1 MSFTVAD
8 IEDLTRLLEEQPES
22 CARLRRLLLSGE
34 PPDSQEDPAA
44 LRRDTDRRLDRFAA
58 ALERSGQEF
67 DRRIAEL
74 TARMEG
80 TDQRFAEMTARMD
93 RTDQRFAEMTARMD
107 RTDQRF
113 AESTARMDR
122 YAEERAE
129 AQDRIDQRF
138 AELAEERAE
147 AERRTDQQFAESTAR
162 MDRYAEERA
171 EAQDRIDQRFAE
183 LAEERAEA
191 ERRTDQRFA
200 ESTARMD
207 RYAEERAEA
216 DRRTDQRFA
225 ESTARM
231 DRYAEERAEAERR
244 IDRQIAEMTQQRVE
258 SQDRIDRQIAEIGKR
273 VDELTA
279 ITRSHT
285 DDIGTLKGWN
295 LEDRFRERP
304 SAYLRSFFRRA
315 RAYTDGEL
323 VKLLDSGMERGI
335 ITEDD
340 WEEVRLADVVVRGRR
355 RDDGTEV
362 FLVVEVSW
370 GVGLYDLERAVRRA
384 GILGRL
390 VAPVLP
396 VVAGRGVTA
405 EARSRCDAEGVW
417 LVLDGRVVPPNGTAA
432 ASG

>member
-93 RTDQRFAEMTARMD
+93 RTDQRFAE
-107 RTDQRF
+107 
-113 AESTARMDR
+113 
-122 YAEERAE
+122 
-129 AQDRIDQRF
+129 
-138 AELAEERAE
+138 
-147 AERRTDQQFAESTAR
+147 
-162 MDRYAEERA
+162 
-171 EAQDRIDQRFAE
+171 

-216 DRRTDQRFA
+216 DRRIDQQFA

-231 DRYAEERAEAERR
+231 DRYAEERAEADRR
-244 IDRQIAEMTQQRVE
+244 IDQQFAESTARMDRYAEERAEADRRIDQQFAESTARMDRYVE
-258 SQDRIDRQIAEIGKR
+258 ERAEAQDRIDRQFAEIGKR

-279 ITRSHT
+279 ITRSHA

-323 VKLLDSGMERGI
+323 VKLLDSGVERGI

-405 EARSRCDAEGVW
+405 DARSQCDADGVW
-417 LVLDGRVVPPNGTAA
+417 LVLDGRVVPPNGTAD
-432 ASG
+432 SG

>member
-34 PPDSQEDPAA
+34 PPDSQEDPTA

-107 RTDQRF
+107 R
-113 AESTARMDR
+113 
-122 YAEERAE
+122 
-129 AQDRIDQRF
+129 
-138 AELAEERAE
+138 
-147 AERRTDQQFAESTAR
+147 
-162 MDRYAEERA
+162 
-171 EAQDRIDQRFAE
+171 
-183 LAEERAEA
+183 
-191 ERRTDQRFA
+191 
-200 ESTARMD
+200 
-207 RYAEERAEA
+207 YAEERAEA

-244 IDRQIAEMTQQRVE
+244 YDQQLAESTARMDRYAEERAEAERRYDQQLAESTARMDRYAEERAEADRRIDQRFAESTARMDRYAE
-258 SQDRIDRQIAEIGKR
+258 ERAEAQDRIDRQFAEIGKR

-279 ITRSHT
+279 ITRSHA

-323 VKLLDSGMERGI
+323 VKLLDSGVERGI

-396 VVAGRGVTA
+396 VVAGQGATA
-405 EARSRCDAEGVW
+405 DARSQCDADGVW
-417 LVLDGRVVPPNGTAA
+417 LVLDGRVVPPNGTAD
-432 ASG
+432 SG

>member
-8 IEDLTRLLEEQPES
+8 IEDLTRVLEEHPES
-22 CARLRRLLLSGE
+22 CARIRRLLLSGE
-34 PPDSQEDPAA
+34 PAESEDPEAQ
-44 LRRDTDRRLDRFAA
+44 RRETDRRLDRFSA

-67 DRRIAEL
+67 DRRMAES
-74 TARMEG
+74 TARM
-80 TDQRFAEMTARMD
+80 DQRFAA
-93 RTDQRFAEMTARMD
+93 
-107 RTDQRF
+107 
-113 AESTARMDR
+113 SSVRMDR

-129 AQDRIDQRF
+129 A
-138 AELAEERAE
+138 
-147 AERRTDQQFAESTAR
+147 ERRL
-162 MDRYAEERA
+162 
-171 EAQDRIDQRFAE
+171 DQRFAE

-200 ESTARMD
+200 AS
-207 RYAEERAEA
+207 
-216 DRRTDQRFA
+216 
-225 ESTARM
+225 SARM

-244 IDRQIAEMTQQRVE
+244 FDQQFAESSARMDRYAEERAQAERRFDQQFAE
-258 SQDRIDRQIAEIGKR
+258 SSARMDRYAEERAEAERRFDQQFAESSARMDRYAEERAQAERRTDQRFAELAEERAAAELRFDQRWAEIGER
-273 VDELTA
+273 IDQLTE
-279 ITRSHT
+279 TTKSHAN
-285 DDIGTLKGWN
+285 DIGTLKGWN

-315 RAYTDGEL
+315 RAYTDREL
-323 VKLLDSGMERGI
+323 DKLLDSGLERGV

-340 WEEVRLADVVVRGRR
+340 WEEVRLADVVVHGLR

-396 VVAGRGVTA
+396 VVAGNGVTA

-417 LVLDGRVVPPNGTAA
+417 LVLDGRVVPPNGTAN
-432 ASG
+432 SG

>member
-107 RTDQRF
+107 R
-113 AESTARMDR
+113 
-122 YAEERAE
+122 
-129 AQDRIDQRF
+129 
-138 AELAEERAE
+138 
-147 AERRTDQQFAESTAR
+147 
-162 MDRYAEERA
+162 
-171 EAQDRIDQRFAE
+171 
-183 LAEERAEA
+183 
-191 ERRTDQRFA
+191 
-200 ESTARMD
+200 
-207 RYAEERAEA
+207 YAEERAEA

-244 IDRQIAEMTQQRVE
+244 YDQQLAESTARMDRYAEERAEAERRYDQQLAESTARMDRYAEERAEADRRIDQQFAESTARMDRYAE
-258 SQDRIDRQIAEIGKR
+258 ERAEAQDRIDRQFAEIGKR

-323 VKLLDSGMERGI
+323 VKLLDSGVERGI

-396 VVAGRGVTA
+396 VVAGQGATA
-405 EARSRCDAEGVW
+405 DARSQCDADGVW
-417 LVLDGRVVPPNGTAA
+417 LVLDGRVVPPNGTAD
-432 ASG
+432 SG

>member
-93 RTDQRFAEMTARMD
+93 RTDQRFAE
-107 RTDQRF
+107 
-113 AESTARMDR
+113 STARMDR

-129 AQDRIDQRF
+129 ADRRIDQRFAESTARMDRTDQRF

-147 AERRTDQQFAESTAR
+147 AQ
-162 MDRYAEERA
+162 
-171 EAQDRIDQRFAE
+171 
-183 LAEERAEA
+183 
-191 ERRTDQRFA
+191 RRTDQRFA

-216 DRRTDQRFA
+216 DRRYDQQLAESTARMDRYAEERAEADRRIDQQFAESTARMDRYAEERAEADRRIDQRFA

-231 DRYAEERAEAERR
+231 DRYAEERAEA
-244 IDRQIAEMTQQRVE
+244 
-258 SQDRIDRQIAEIGKR
+258 QDRIDRQFAEIGKR

-323 VKLLDSGMERGI
+323 VKLLDSGVERGI

-396 VVAGRGVTA
+396 VVAGQGATA
-405 EARSRCDAEGVW
+405 DARSQCDADGVW
-417 LVLDGRVVPPNGTAA
+417 LVLDGRVVPPNGTAD
-432 ASG
+432 SG

>member
-107 RTDQRF
+107 R
-113 AESTARMDR
+113 
-122 YAEERAE
+122 
-129 AQDRIDQRF
+129 
-138 AELAEERAE
+138 
-147 AERRTDQQFAESTAR
+147 
-162 MDRYAEERA
+162 
-171 EAQDRIDQRFAE
+171 
-183 LAEERAEA
+183 
-191 ERRTDQRFA
+191 
-200 ESTARMD
+200 
-207 RYAEERAEA
+207 YAEERAEA

-244 IDRQIAEMTQQRVE
+244 YDQQLAESTARMDRYAEERAEAERRYDQQLAESTARMDRYAEERAEADRRIDQRFAESTARMDRYAE
-258 SQDRIDRQIAEIGKR
+258 ERAEAQDRIDRQFAEIGKR

-323 VKLLDSGMERGI
+323 VKLLDSGVERGI

-396 VVAGRGVTA
+396 VVAGQGATA
-405 EARSRCDAEGVW
+405 DARSQCDADGVW
-417 LVLDGRVVPPNGTAA
+417 LVLDGRVVPPNGTAD
-432 ASG
+432 SG

>member
-107 RTDQRF
+107 R
-113 AESTARMDR
+113 
-122 YAEERAE
+122 
-129 AQDRIDQRF
+129 
-138 AELAEERAE
+138 
-147 AERRTDQQFAESTAR
+147 
-162 MDRYAEERA
+162 
-171 EAQDRIDQRFAE
+171 
-183 LAEERAEA
+183 
-191 ERRTDQRFA
+191 
-200 ESTARMD
+200 
-207 RYAEERAEA
+207 YAEERAEA

-244 IDRQIAEMTQQRVE
+244 YDQQLAESTARMDRYAEERAEAERRYDQQLAESTARMDRYAEERAEADRRIDQRFAESTARMDRYAE
-258 SQDRIDRQIAEIGKR
+258 ERAEAQDRIDRQFAEIGKR

-279 ITRSHT
+279 ITRSHA

-323 VKLLDSGMERGI
+323 VKLLDSGVERGI

-396 VVAGRGVTA
+396 VVAGQGATA
-405 EARSRCDAEGVW
+405 DARSQCDADGVW
-417 LVLDGRVVPPNGTAA
+417 LVLDGRVVPPNGTAD
-432 ASG
+432 SG

>member
-1 MSFTVAD
+1 MSFTATD

-22 CARLRRLLLSGE
+22 CARLRRLLLGGE
-34 PPDSQEDPAA
+34 PPDSQEDPVA

-67 DRRIAEL
+67 DRRIAE
-74 TARMEG
+74 
-80 TDQRFAEMTARMD
+80 MTARMD

-113 AESTARMDR
+113 AEL
-122 YAEERAE
+122 AEDRAE
-129 AQDRIDQRF
+129 AEQRTDQRF
-138 AELAEERAE
+138 AESAARLDRYALERAE
-147 AERRTDQQFAESTAR
+147 AEQRL
-162 MDRYAEERA
+162 
-171 EAQDRIDQRFAE
+171 DQRFAE

-200 ESTARMD
+200 ESSARMD
-207 RYAEERAEA
+207 QYAK
-216 DRRTDQRFA
+216 
-225 ESTARM
+225 
-231 DRYAEERAEAERR
+231 ERAEAEQRLDQR
-244 IDRQIAEMTQQRVE
+244 LAELAQQRVE
-258 SQDRIDRQIAEIGKR
+258 SQDRIDRQIAEIGRR

-279 ITRSHT
+279 ITRSHA
-285 DDIGTLKGWN
+285 DDIATLKGWN
-295 LEDRFRERP
+295 LEDHFRERP
-304 SAYLRSFFRRA
+304 SAYLRSYFRRA
-315 RAYTDGEL
+315 RAYPEREL
-323 VKLLDSGMERGI
+323 DRLLDSGLERGI

-340 WEEVRLADVVVRGRR
+340 GEEVRLADVVVRGRR

-370 GVGLYDLERAVRRA
+370 GVGLHDLERAVRRA

-405 EARSRCDAEGVW
+405 EARSRCDAEDVW
-417 LVLDGRVVPPNGTAA
+417 LVLDGRVVPPNPTAA

>member
-8 IEDLTRLLEEQPES
+8 IEDLTRLLQEQPES

-93 RTDQRFAEMTARMD
+93 RTDQRFAE
-107 RTDQRF
+107 
-113 AESTARMDR
+113 STARMDR

-129 AQDRIDQRF
+129 AD
-138 AELAEERAE
+138 
-147 AERRTDQQFAESTAR
+147 RRTDQQFAESTAR

-171 EAQDRIDQRFAE
+171 EADRRIDQ
-183 LAEERAEA
+183 
-191 ERRTDQRFA
+191 QFA

-216 DRRTDQRFA
+216 DRRIDQQF
-225 ESTARM
+225 
-231 DRYAEERAEAERR
+231 
-244 IDRQIAEMTQQRVE
+244 
-258 SQDRIDRQIAEIGKR
+258 AEIGKR
-273 VDELTA
+273 VDELTV
-279 ITRSHT
+279 ITRSHA

-323 VKLLDSGMERGI
+323 VKLLDSGVERGI

-340 WEEVRLADVVVRGRR
+340 WEEVRLAVVVVRGRR

-405 EARSRCDAEGVW
+405 DARNQCNADGVW
-417 LVLDGRVVPPNGTAA
+417 LVLDGRVVPPNGTAD
-432 ASG
+432 SG

>member
-107 RTDQRF
+107 R
-113 AESTARMDR
+113 
-122 YAEERAE
+122 
-129 AQDRIDQRF
+129 
-138 AELAEERAE
+138 
-147 AERRTDQQFAESTAR
+147 
-162 MDRYAEERA
+162 
-171 EAQDRIDQRFAE
+171 
-183 LAEERAEA
+183 
-191 ERRTDQRFA
+191 
-200 ESTARMD
+200 
-207 RYAEERAEA
+207 YAEERAEA

-244 IDRQIAEMTQQRVE
+244 YDQQLAESTARMDRYAEERAEAERRYDQQLAESTARMDRYAEERAEAQDRIDQQFAESTARMDRYAEERADADRRIDQRFAE
-258 SQDRIDRQIAEIGKR
+258 STARMDRYAEERAEAQDRIDRQFAEIGKR

-323 VKLLDSGMERGI
+323 VKLLDSGVERGI

-396 VVAGRGVTA
+396 VVAGQGATA
-405 EARSRCDAEGVW
+405 DARSQCDADGVW
-417 LVLDGRVVPPNGTAA
+417 LVLDGRVVPPNGTAD
-432 ASG
+432 SG

>member
-107 RTDQRF
+107 R
-113 AESTARMDR
+113 
-122 YAEERAE
+122 
-129 AQDRIDQRF
+129 
-138 AELAEERAE
+138 
-147 AERRTDQQFAESTAR
+147 
-162 MDRYAEERA
+162 
-171 EAQDRIDQRFAE
+171 
-183 LAEERAEA
+183 
-191 ERRTDQRFA
+191 
-200 ESTARMD
+200 
-207 RYAEERAEA
+207 YAEERAEA

-244 IDRQIAEMTQQRVE
+244 YDQQLAESTARMDRYAEERAEAERRYDQQLAESTARMDRYAEERAEADRRIDQQFAESTARMDRYAEERAEADRRIGGSRSRRHAWTGTPIDRQF
-258 SQDRIDRQIAEIGKR
+258 AEIGKR

-279 ITRSHT
+279 ITRSHA

-315 RAYTDGEL
+315 RACTDREL
-323 VKLLDSGMERGI
+323 DKLLDSGLERGV

-340 WEEVRLADVVVRGRR
+340 WEEVRLADVVVHGRR

-396 VVAGRGVTA
+396 MVAGRGVTA
-405 EARSRCDAEGVW
+405 EARSRCDADGVW
-417 LVLDGRVVPPNGTAA
+417 LVLDGRVVPPGGTNGA
-432 ASG
+432 GG